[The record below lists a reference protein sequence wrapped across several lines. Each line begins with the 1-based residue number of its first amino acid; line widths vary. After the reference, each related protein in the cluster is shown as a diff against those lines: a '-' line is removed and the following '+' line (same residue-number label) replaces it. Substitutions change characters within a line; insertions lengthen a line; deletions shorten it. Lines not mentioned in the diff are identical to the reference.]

1 MREFNAY
8 NLEDW
13 PRMKSGD
20 IIFKSTKEAIY
31 YANLVDDR
39 LVAYDLLKKWR
50 KKTLANIS
58 FLKSVKPFNFNRLM
72 DLAVRAQ
79 LYREAMEEIQ
89 RINESEVI

>member
-20 IIFKSTKEAIY
+20 IIFKSTEEAIY

-50 KKTLANIS
+50 KNTYQNLTALRAK
-58 FLKSVKPFNFNRLM
+58 KPMSYNRIF

-79 LYREAMEEIQ
+79 LYREAMEEIK
-89 RINESEVI
+89 RLNKEGF